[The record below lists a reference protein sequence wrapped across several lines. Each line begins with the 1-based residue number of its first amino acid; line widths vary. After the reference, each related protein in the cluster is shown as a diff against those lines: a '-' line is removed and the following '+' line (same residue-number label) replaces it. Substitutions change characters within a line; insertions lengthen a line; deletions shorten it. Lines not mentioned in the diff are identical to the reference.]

1 MNRHLQQRIYDLLTR
16 YDAAT
21 LATGGQAGPQI
32 SHVAYHVDGTR
43 LHLLLP
49 HNSDHLFNLETQPEL
64 VLLTPAWKLYGCG
77 APSDDIAPLHD
88 WQTVV
93 VVTPTRLHILG
104 ADGQS
109 IIETLDF

>member
-1 MNRHLQQRIYDLLTR
+1 MSTYLQQRAEELLKQ

-21 LATGGQAGPQI
+21 LATGGQAGPQV
-32 SHVAYHVDGTR
+32 SHVPCKANGLR
-43 LHLLLP
+43 LHLFLP
-49 HNSDHLFNLETQPEL
+49 HGSDHLFNLETQPEL
-64 VLLTPAWKLYGCG
+64 VLLTPGWKLYGCG
-77 APSDDIAPLHD
+77 APSDDIAPPHD

-93 VVTPTRLHILG
+93 VVTPARLHILG